1 MARQV
6 RHLPEEVAGGVV
18 GCWPAISTPDAL
30 RELLALNWRVADN
43 SERESRMESVFV
55 YWDNLNIFYEAQRF
69 AIERKEGSNA
79 RYRACINFENMLRL
93 AHANRPLEN
102 A

>member
-1 MARQV
+1 
-6 RHLPEEVAGGVV
+6 
-18 GCWPAISTPDAL
+18 
-30 RELLALNWRVADN
+30 
-43 SERESRMESVFV
+43 MESVFV
-55 YWDNLNIFYEAQRF
+55 YWDNANIVPEAQRF

-79 RYRACINFENMLRL
+79 RYRLRINFENMLRL